1 MHLSKLFIT
10 FFIDSVKLSKCCW
23 LFDWHVAWWYVGG
36 WVGRAPFLALK
47 WNDDAVC
54 GQESSW
60 AQSVVIVSQQPDFFK
75 VSLSDSLIFCPSAGR
90 EQLANISLRIKPFTK
105 TFTVNTS
112 QLHKVDIIVSL
123 TRNLNL
129 KAFHIC
135 NNAYGQ
141 YYWCCNIIFIYMCQ
155 EIHVF
160 L

>member
-10 FFIDSVKLSKCCW
+10 FCLNIDSVNWRSCCW
-23 LFDWHVAWWYVGG
+23 LIEWHIVWRMVICW
-36 WVGRAPFLALK
+36 WVGRLPVLALK

-105 TFTVNTS
+105 TFMVKTYP
-112 QLHKVDIIVSL
+112 LHFLVEIIVES
-123 TRNLNL
+123 TR
-129 KAFHIC
+129 KPKIIC
-135 NNAYGQ
+135 KIN
-141 YYWCCNIIFIYMCQ
+141 F
-155 EIHVF
+155 EPVLF
-160 L
+160 